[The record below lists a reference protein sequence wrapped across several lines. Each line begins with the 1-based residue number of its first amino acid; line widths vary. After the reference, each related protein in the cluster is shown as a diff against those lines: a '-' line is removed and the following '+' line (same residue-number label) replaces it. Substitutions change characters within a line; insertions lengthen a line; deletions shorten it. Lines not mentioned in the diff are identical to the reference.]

1 MHIQVWFSSTWRFF
15 QSILRQ
21 IWNSVSAVWV
31 IFFPCPFFQVLTKIT
46 NLNLHHQWE
55 KMTLVRKLHLVLWK
69 NLLIRKRH
77 WILTL
82 IEIVIPVLLFIVVAS
97 VRSEMHSSDDILHPV
112 SYFDIWTE
120 GRLIRNGMMSLSSSS
135 LLLYAPDNNFTQRII
150 AVVSSQLKVGK

>member
-1 MHIQVWFSSTWRFF
+1 
-15 QSILRQ
+15 
-21 IWNSVSAVWV
+21 
-31 IFFPCPFFQVLTKIT
+31 
-46 NLNLHHQWE
+46 
-55 KMTLVRKLHLVLWK
+55 MTLVRKLHLVLWK